1 MLGLGDIVAR
11 AGRSLRLM
19 VVDVDGEWITVAF
32 SISGDTTERRLH
44 VTGLK
49 LLVRAPWPKPVP

>member
-1 MLGLGDIVAR
+1 M
-11 AGRSLRLM
+11 
-19 VVDVDGEWITVAF
+19 VDVDGEWITVAF